1 MDKHLRD
8 VTYFLSFCIE
18 QYMNAKGL
26 NEVEVIDTF
35 TQYGVL
41 DYLNEHFEVLHTQS
55 RQWLIAEIDEFI
67 NKRLRNPIYRVILI
81 WMLDVVYL
89 ICSQ

>member
-1 MDKHLRD
+1 
-8 VTYFLSFCIE
+8 
-18 QYMNAKGL
+18 MNVKGL

-67 NKRLRNPIYRVILI
+67 NKRK
-81 WMLDVVYL
+81 
-89 ICSQ
+89 